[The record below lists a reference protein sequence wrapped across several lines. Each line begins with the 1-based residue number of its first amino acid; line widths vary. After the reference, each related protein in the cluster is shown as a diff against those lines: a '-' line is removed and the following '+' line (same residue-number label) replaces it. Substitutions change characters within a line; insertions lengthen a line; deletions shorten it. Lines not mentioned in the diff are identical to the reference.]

1 LLETTEVI
9 PALLQAAPALV
20 AAFTGLTG
28 IVIARVSDDKN
39 TINFLLMG

>member
-1 LLETTEVI
+1 M
-9 PALLQAAPALV
+9 PALLQDAPAL
-20 AAFTGLTG
+20 AAALAGLTG